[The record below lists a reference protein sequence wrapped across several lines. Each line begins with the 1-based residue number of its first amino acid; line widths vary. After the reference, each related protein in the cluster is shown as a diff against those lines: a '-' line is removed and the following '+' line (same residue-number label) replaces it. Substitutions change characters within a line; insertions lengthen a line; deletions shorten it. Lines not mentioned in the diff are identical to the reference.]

1 MFKELVWPWL
11 GEATGTITDAA
22 GKPVAGALVVV
33 TYGAA
38 TPVTRKLTAS
48 DGTIS
53 FGGWSGKA
61 KPIPHRV
68 TVSAVGHAG
77 VETTVQ
83 LVGQTT
89 ISFKIS
95 LGIAC

>member
-48 DGTIS
+48 LLY
-53 FGGWSGKA
+53 FR
-61 KPIPHRV
+61 PIFAAH
-68 TVSAVGHAG
+68 S
-77 VETTVQ
+77 
-83 LVGQTT
+83 
-89 ISFKIS
+89 
-95 LGIAC
+95 